1 MDYKWH
7 YDRLI
12 ETRKVLP
19 RSKKDSTYYEI
30 HHIIPRCKGGDSS
43 EENLV
48 YLTAREHFL
57 AHWLLWRIYR
67 DRQTALAFNA
77 MLRIGRGQKR
87 VTSSGS
93 FQEAREAASF
103 AQKGKKL
110 RQETIDK
117 ITKNN
122 ARTGKPNWNSG
133 KKWEKRTKVQC
144 SKCGE
149 ITSRDLNARWHEDN
163 CQLEEYIQ
171 LLKLHTRKE
180 ICILKEITNAAL
192 QHWVNKIKKI
202 YGNTHRP

>member
-12 ETRKVLP
+12 ETRKVLY
-19 RSKKDSTYYEI
+19 RSKKDGNYYEI
-30 HHIIPRCKGGDSS
+30 HHIIPRCKGGDNS
-43 EENLV
+43 EENLIH
-48 YLTAREHFL
+48 LTAREHFL

-87 VTSSGS
+87 ITSSKS
-93 FQEAREAASF
+93 FQEAREVASF

-110 RQETIDK
+110 RQETINS
-117 ITKNN
+117 IIKNN

-133 KKWEKRTKVQC
+133 KKWEKSKVEC

-149 ITSRDLNARWHEDN
+149 YTSIDHNKRWHEEN
-163 CQLEEYIQ
+163 CQLAEFTQ

-180 ICILKEITNAAL
+180 ICILKNISNVKL
-192 QHWVNKIKKI
+192 QYWINKIKNYDK
-202 YGNTHRP
+202 NRP

>member
-12 ETRKVLP
+12 ETRKVLC
-19 RSKKDSTYYEI
+19 RSKKDGNYYEI
-30 HHIIPRCKGGDSS
+30 HHIIPRCKDGDNS
-43 EENLV
+43 EENLIH
-48 YLTAREHFL
+48 LTAREHFL

-87 VTSSGS
+87 ITSSRS

-110 RQETIDK
+110 RQETINS
-117 ITKNN
+117 IIKNN

-133 KKWEKRTKVQC
+133 KKWEKSKVEC

-149 ITSRDLNARWHEDN
+149 YTSIDHNKRWHEEN
-163 CQLEEYIQ
+163 CQLEEFTQ

-180 ICILKEITNAAL
+180 ICILKNISNVKL
-192 QHWVNKIKKI
+192 QYWVNKIKNYDK
-202 YGNTHRP
+202 NRP